1 MARTDVLSILYAQKK
16 NIKNFDWDKVTAPP
30 MLSILSQYDI
40 TLVENICNDPR
51 LLSEPKKKKQY
62 IEEVLK
68 PRGLVRFAAG
78 TNRVV
83 YKYLEDQSVLFKVA
97 TSQPGIND
105 STREFFN
112 QNYLKPFCAKCH
124 EVSPKGVIGSF
135 ERVETINSYEQY
147 LAVAEDH
154 FNLLLHVLGSGKYIM
169 EDIGTKFWRNIGI
182 RTGFGVIFV
191 DYPMLYEL
199 DGNKLFCN
207 SRNPFTGLP
216 CGGEID
222 YDPGFNHFFCCKC
235 GLQYMATDLAKKI
248 KENKIVF
255 KKGRSDMKMVLNYN
269 GKKIESD
276 SNTGSKTYLDGKDD
290 TKKIET
296 LAEGEAMSLVSN
308 WNEIKNKKM
317 EEEEVE
323 VVVPI
328 QTLDTPNANG
338 RVYTEDSIEI
348 STESVKEEKSAEE
361 SIEDKNEE
369 EIIEP
374 PVEPE
379 QSSSLFGGVE
389 VEPDDSKTIL
399 DSVNYQYIPG
409 DLNQAKNDR
418 RQKLENDKKKK
429 GKGKKNNYSSY
440 DKYSKNSYSPKHSPV
455 PRKGLN
461 NNMAYNMESDE
472 DKEFDSKFTH
482 F

>member
-16 NIKNFDWDKVTAPP
+16 NIKNFDWDKITAPP

-40 TLVENICNDPR
+40 SLVENICNDPR

-83 YKYLEDQSVLFKVA
+83 YKYLEDQSVLFKIA

-199 DGNKLFCN
+199 DGNRLFCN

-255 KKGRSDMKMVLNYN
+255 KKGRSNMKMVLNYN

-276 SNTGSKTYLDGKDD
+276 SNTGSKTYLDKKEDN
-290 TKKIET
+290 KKIET
-296 LAEGEAMSLVSN
+296 LAKGEAMSLVSN
-308 WNEIKNKKM
+308 WNEIKKNKKDEKKESDEEVTIEVPVM
-317 EEEEVE
+317 KLGEENNNKTVVEDIDIEIPLEIKEIKVEESEPEEEPE
-323 VVVPI
+323 
-328 QTLDTPNANG
+328 PN
-338 RVYTEDSIEI
+338 
-348 STESVKEEKSAEE
+348 
-361 SIEDKNEE
+361 
-369 EIIEP
+369 
-374 PVEPE
+374 
-379 QSSSLFGGVE
+379 QSSLFGGVE

-409 DLNQAKNDR
+409 DLNQAKSDR
-418 RQKLENDKKKK
+418 RQKLENDKKK

-461 NNMAYNMESDE
+461 NNMSYNMESDGDNE
-472 DKEFDSKFTH
+472 LDTKFTH